1 MRQITRQHLK
11 IILILSK
18 LKEKE
23 NVTIFKKIKHYLFKL
38 FISTV
43 EPRDICHPSPT
54 TTGINNILSS
64 LSTFTNLA

>member
-1 MRQITRQHLK
+1 MDKLIK
-11 IILILSK
+11 KKDIIIDK
-18 LKEKE
+18 
-23 NVTIFKKIKHYLFKL
+23 NFDGNCIFNLNINN
-38 FISTV
+38 V

>member
-38 FISTV
+38 FISTSILKVINTKV
-43 EPRDICHPSPT
+43 EITKKR
-54 TTGINNILSS
+54 
-64 LSTFTNLA
+64 